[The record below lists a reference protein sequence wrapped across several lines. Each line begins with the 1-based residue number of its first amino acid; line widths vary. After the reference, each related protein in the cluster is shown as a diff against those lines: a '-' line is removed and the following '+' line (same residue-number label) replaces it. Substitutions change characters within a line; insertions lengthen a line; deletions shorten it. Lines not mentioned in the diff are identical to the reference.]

1 MKKWIM
7 SVSLAAGMI
16 GLAGCSGDS
25 AENSDV
31 VAETKAGDVTKDEL
45 YNAMKEKF
53 SPQMQQALQE
63 LVYSKVLAEEYKVSK
78 DEVEE
83 KFNEAKDQLGPQFDM
98 FLSQYNLNEKSFKNY
113 LKLQLLQEKAATAD
127 VEISDKELKEYY
139 ENWKPDIEVRHI
151 LVDDEKTAKEVK
163 QKLADGEKFEELATE
178 YSTDTGSAQNG
189 GSLGWV
195 DNQGRQSFVPEFTEA
210 LDKLEVNKVS
220 EPIKSEFGYHII
232 EITDKK
238 EKKSFDE
245 MKDTLKKEL
254 KLSKVTPEKI
264 QEAMKRE
271 IEKAD
276 LNIQDKELKKTF
288 DQVLNP
294 PTAPESG
301 EAPATEEEATDEK
314 SKEDTTEKDKE

>member
-7 SVSLAAGMI
+7 SVSLAAGVI
-16 GLAGCSGDS
+16 GLAGCSGDG

-31 VAETKAGDVTKDEL
+31 VAETKAGDVTQEEL
-45 YNAMKEKF
+45 YSAMKEKF

-83 KFNEAKDQLGPQFDM
+83 KFNESKDQLGPQFEM
-98 FLSQYNLNEKSFKNY
+98 FLSQYNLTEDSFKDY

-127 VEISDKELKEYY
+127 IKISDKELKEYY

-163 QKLADGEKFEELATE
+163 QKLADGGKFEELATE
-178 YSTDTGSAQNG
+178 YSKDPGSAQNG

-195 DNQGRQSFVPEFTEA
+195 DNQGRQNFVPAFTEA

-220 EPIKSEFGYHII
+220 EPIKSEYGYHII

-245 MKDTLKKEL
+245 MKDALKKEL

-276 LNIQDKELKKTF
+276 LNIQDKDLKKTF

-294 PTAPESG
+294 PTTPEGG
-301 EAPATEEEATDEK
+301 EAPATEEEGTNEEP
-314 SKEDTTEKDKE
+314 KEDTTEKDKE

>member
-7 SVSLAAGMI
+7 SVSLAVGVI
-16 GLAGCSGDS
+16 GLVGCSGDG

-31 VAETKAGDVTKDEL
+31 VAETKAGDVTKEEL
-45 YNAMKEKF
+45 YGAMKEKF

-83 KFNEAKDQLGPQFDM
+83 KFNESKDQLGPQFEM
-98 FLSQYNLNEKSFKNY
+98 FLSQYNLTEDSFKDY

-127 VEISDKELKEYY
+127 IEISDKELKEYY

-163 QKLADGEKFEELATE
+163 QKLADGGKFEDLATE

-195 DNQGRQSFVPEFTEA
+195 DNQGRQNFVPEFTEA

-220 EPIKSEFGYHII
+220 EPIKSEYGYHII

-245 MKDTLKKEL
+245 MKDALKKEV

-294 PTAPESG
+294 STTPEGG
-301 EAPATEEEATDEK
+301 EAPATEEEEGTN
-314 SKEDTTEKDKE
+314 EDTTEKDKE